1 MFIDELGRGYA
12 NENLYSSYFVFED
25 KVYRMEQFSYGSME
39 VREVGTDNPRN
50 LPASVVTGWRTFKF
64 PRLGWRKVN
73 GEDAVWLSRH
83 SRSYTRGLCYDNLD
97 VRVSH
102 GTSYGLDDDDVYAYR
117 ENNWD
122 DIITQALLPVYDK
135 PFKFRELLAGKGKTF
150 VPSHDIL
157 IERVRVGDAFS
168 EVYLHDKPIGKITN
182 EGNVVANKA
191 NTAIIDKLV
200 RKYAN

>member
-1 MFIDELGRGYA
+1 MFIDELGRNYA

-25 KVYRMEQFSYGSME
+25 RVYKMEQFSYGQVE
-39 VREVGTDNPRN
+39 VSEVGSNKVRQ
-50 LPASVVTGWRTFKF
+50 LPASVITGWRTLKF

-97 VRVSH
+97 VRISCS
-102 GTSYGLDDDDVYAYR
+102 TDYGLDDDDVYAYR
-117 ENNWD
+117 ENYWD

-135 PFKFRELLAGKGKTF
+135 PSKFTELLAGKGKTF

-157 IERVRVGDAFS
+157 IERVTADKVFS
-168 EVYLHDKPIGKITN
+168 DVYLHDKRIGKITD
-182 EGNVVANKA
+182 EGNIVANKTNA
-191 NTAIIDKLV
+191 AIIDKLV

>member
-25 KVYRMEQFSYGSME
+25 KVYRMEQFSYGRVEVFEVGSHN
-39 VREVGTDNPRN
+39 VRE
-50 LPASVVTGWRTFKF
+50 LPASVITGWRTLKF

-97 VRVSH
+97 VRVSEGTGH
-102 GTSYGLDDDDVYAYR
+102 GMDDDDAYGYR
-117 ENNWD
+117 DNHWNA
-122 DIITQALLPVYDK
+122 IITQALMPEYDK
-135 PFKFRELLAGKGKTF
+135 PSKLKELLAGKGRTF
-150 VPSHDIL
+150 IPSHDIL
-157 IERVRVGDAFS
+157 IERPKVGAPFS
-168 EVYLHDKPIGKITN
+168 YVYLHDKPIGKITN
-182 EGNVVANKA
+182 EGNIVANKA